1 MPEARTSVVHCF
13 LFGAPDVGGCPR
25 CAHIGWHASCYPFG
39 MPDCSHPD
47 PDLHPATAP
56 WRARLR
62 LRFADDTGTTR
73 LVERVH
79 SGPLRVQKPL
89 YPEGPGICHAIVIHP
104 PGGVV
109 GGDWLS
115 VDAAAG
121 AGSHAFVT
129 TPGAAKWYR
138 ANGKVSR
145 QDVRIAADTGAAF
158 EWMPQETIFFDD
170 ANVVLE
176 HEVELEAGAR
186 YIGSEILCFGRR
198 ASGESFQRGVIRQRT
213 RIRSAAKL
221 VWWEQGTIDGAG
233 PAMHSRF
240 GLNGASVCATLIG
253 VGPPVPANLLATMR
267 SRDPALAL
275 SQVKSVFVARYLC
288 DDVEAARHA
297 IATLWQALRPHLLGC
312 EAPLPRIW
320 NT

>member
-1 MPEARTSVVHCF
+1 
-13 LFGAPDVGGCPR
+13 
-25 CAHIGWHASCYPFG
+25 
-39 MPDCSHPD
+39 MPDCSHPA
-47 PDLHPATAP
+47 PSLHSAAAP
-56 WRARLR
+56 WHAKLR
-62 LRFADDTGTTR
+62 LRFADDAGTTR
-73 LVERVH
+73 LVERAH

-109 GGDWLS
+109 GGDCLS

-138 ANGKVSR
+138 ANGRVSC
-145 QDVRIAADTGAAF
+145 QDVRIAAGAGAAF
-158 EWMPQETIFFDD
+158 EWMPQETIFFDEAD
-170 ANVVLE
+170 VVLQ
-176 HEVELEAGAR
+176 HEVELAAGAR
-186 YIGSEILCFGRR
+186 YIGGEILCFGRR
-198 ASGESFQRGVIRQRT
+198 ASGESFRSGVIRQRT

-221 VWWEQGTIDGAG
+221 VWWEQGAIDGAS
-233 PAMHSRF
+233 PAMRSRF

-253 VGPPVPANLLATMR
+253 VGPPVPANLMAAMR
-267 SRDPALAL
+267 ARDPALAL
-275 SQVKSVFVARYLC
+275 SQVKSVFVARHLG
-288 DDVEAARHA
+288 DDSETARHTMA
-297 IATLWQALRPHLLGC
+297 RVWQALRPHLLGC

>member
-1 MPEARTSVVHCF
+1 
-13 LFGAPDVGGCPR
+13 
-25 CAHIGWHASCYPFG
+25 
-39 MPDCSHPD
+39 MPDCSHAD
-47 PDLHPATAP
+47 TDLHPAAAP
-56 WRARLR
+56 WHASLR
-62 LRFADDTGTTR
+62 LRFVDDAGTTR
-73 LVERVH
+73 LVERAH

-89 YPEGPGICHAIVIHP
+89 YPEGPAICHAIVIHP

-109 GGDWLS
+109 GGDCLA
-115 VDAAAG
+115 VAAAAG
-121 AGSHAFVT
+121 AGSHAFIT

-138 ANGKVSR
+138 ANGKLSR
-145 QDVRIAADTGAAF
+145 QDVRIAAGEGAAF

-170 ANVVLE
+170 ANVVLD
-176 HEVELEAGAR
+176 HEVELAAGAR

-213 RIRSAAKL
+213 RIRSAGKL
-221 VWWEQGTIDGAG
+221 VWWEQGVIDGAG

-240 GLNGASVCATLIG
+240 GLGGASVCATLIG
-253 VGPPVPANLLATMR
+253 VGAPVPASLMAAMR
-267 SRDPALAL
+267 ALDPALAL

-288 DDVEAARHA
+288 DDSETARRIMA
-297 IATLWQALRPHLLGC
+297 RVWQALRPHLLGC